1 MNIATIQH
9 VDAIFLLYQ
18 EIIEIH
24 ANLEPEYFKKAEQSK
39 EFIREMIESPDSDIL
54 LAYSKQLVV
63 GFSMIK
69 EVETPAYPMMKNRKY
84 AYILDLVVTQSNR
97 GQGLGKELLN
107 DSIVWQKMRQ
117 LEYIEL
123 CVIEKNNHAK
133 KMYESLGF
141 KTFSRQ
147 MILK

>member
-1 MNIATIQH
+1 MNVATIQH
-9 VDAIFLLYQ
+9 VDTIFLLYQ
-18 EIIEIH
+18 EIIETH
-24 ANLEPEYFKKAEQSK
+24 AKLEPDYFKKAKQSK

-54 LAYSKQLVV
+54 LSYSKQLVV

-107 DSIVWQKMRQ
+107 DSIAWQKMRQ

-141 KTFSRQ
+141 KTFSR
-147 MILK
+147 

>member
-18 EIIEIH
+18 EIIETH

-39 EFIREMIESPDSDIL
+39 EFIKEMIESPDSDIL
-54 LAYSKQLVV
+54 LSYSKQLVV

-69 EVETPAYPMMKNRKY
+69 EVETPTYPMMKNRKY

-107 DSIVWQKMRQ
+107 DSIAWQKMRQ
-117 LEYIEL
+117 LEYIKL

-141 KTFSRQ
+141 KTFSR
-147 MILK
+147 

>member
-18 EIIEIH
+18 EIIETH

-39 EFIREMIESPDSDIL
+39 EFIKEMIESPDSDIL

-107 DSIVWQKMRQ
+107 DSIAWQKMRQ

>member
-18 EIIEIH
+18 EIIETH

>member
-18 EIIEIH
+18 EIIETH
-24 ANLEPEYFKKAEQSK
+24 AKLEPDYFKKAKQSK

>member
-1 MNIATIQH
+1 MNVATIQH
-9 VDAIFLLYQ
+9 VDTIFLLYQ
-18 EIIEIH
+18 EIIETH
-24 ANLEPEYFKKAEQSK
+24 AKLEPDYFKKAEQSK

-54 LAYSKQLVV
+54 LSYSKQLVV

-107 DSIVWQKMRQ
+107 DSIAWQKMRQ

>member
-1 MNIATIQH
+1 MNVATIQH
-9 VDAIFLLYQ
+9 VDTIFLLYQ
-18 EIIEIH
+18 EIIETH
-24 ANLEPEYFKKAEQSK
+24 AKLEPDYFKKAKQSK
-39 EFIREMIESPDSDIL
+39 KFIREMIESPDSDIL
-54 LAYSKQLVV
+54 LSYSKQLVV

-69 EVETPAYPMMKNRKY
+69 EVEVPAYPMMKKRKY

-97 GQGLGKELLN
+97 GQGLGKVLLN
-107 DSIVWQKMRQ
+107 DSIAWQKMRQ

>member
-18 EIIEIH
+18 EIIETH

-39 EFIREMIESPDSDIL
+39 EFIKEMIESPDSDIL

-107 DSIVWQKMRQ
+107 DSIAWQKMRQ

-141 KTFSRQ
+141 KTFSR
-147 MILK
+147 

>member
-1 MNIATIQH
+1 MNVATIQH
-9 VDAIFLLYQ
+9 VDTIFLLYQ
-18 EIIEIH
+18 EIIETH
-24 ANLEPEYFKKAEQSK
+24 ANLEPDYFKKAEQSK
-39 EFIREMIESPDSDIL
+39 EFIKEMIESPNSDIL
-54 LAYSKQLVV
+54 LSYSKQLVV

-107 DSIVWQKMRQ
+107 DSIAWQKMRQ

>member
-1 MNIATIQH
+1 MNVATIQH
-9 VDAIFLLYQ
+9 VDTIFLLYQ
-18 EIIEIH
+18 EIIETH
-24 ANLEPEYFKKAEQSK
+24 AKLEPDYFKKAEQSK
-39 EFIREMIESPDSDIL
+39 KFIREMIESPDSDIL
-54 LAYSKQLVV
+54 LSYSKQLVV

-107 DSIVWQKMRQ
+107 DSIAWQKMRQ

-123 CVIEKNNHAK
+123 CVIEKNNNAK

>member
-18 EIIEIH
+18 EIIETH

-107 DSIVWQKMRQ
+107 DSIAWQKMRQ

>member
-1 MNIATIQH
+1 MNVATIQH
-9 VDAIFLLYQ
+9 VDTIFLLYQ
-18 EIIEIH
+18 EIIETH
-24 ANLEPEYFKKAEQSK
+24 AKLEPDYFKKAKQSK

-54 LAYSKQLVV
+54 LSYSKQLVV

-107 DSIVWQKMRQ
+107 DSIAWQKMRQ